1 MSPRQPTRADETI
14 RQTLD
19 DLGLSVQGDQ
29 GLVGHRRNMD
39 SESEDEVA
47 ATSPFATLEDS
58 DEEEEEEKVVK
69 DAEKKA
75 PQRRK
80 KKKKPQKKKKVPVDD
95 ADDDEL
101 LAAALVRQRVEEKPK
116 TRVLAFHVGR
126 VDADREMASKLGV
139 PARSR
144 RAGKR
149 RGVFPESFDGEFGEP
164 PSFASGGMRWDG
176 EQAVGSDDWTE
187 GDAALKACV
196 GDPNELAS
204 LCAMRPFHA
213 PALVATATAVC
224 ALGKSNLAEPLCKR
238 ALRAYTMG
246 DRLRTKVMD
255 GTFRASYESARPLF
269 DAAFLLAR
277 LSGMRGATETSANL
291 FKFVLSLD
299 SSDPKGVLMRPFFD
313 EALDVYDAH
322 PLIPTTCVARALSL
336 AGKEQ
341 REQAIEATVDA
352 LVKFPHLLLC
362 LVNAMDMQQS
372 SFREPLWHDHFSR
385 ATWTTGQRAAYAAGG
400 LPRAL
405 DAVCLTTRHAWKGHV
420 DVLLAAANRVASKD
434 ASQWSA
440 TVAEV
445 DRAWAEPPLS
455 NYAKCPIEDFA
466 NKFELLSPEVAA
478 DFDDRLLTPQ
488 AAKEHAHRRP
498 RGGGRQHR
506 MDEDEMLVMDLIAQL
521 PPELQTQYEAQLRAG
536 ASPLEVQ
543 AMLLQLF

>member
-1 MSPRQPTRADETI
+1 ME
-14 RQTLD
+14 
-19 DLGLSVQGDQ
+19 
-29 GLVGHRRNMD
+29 
-39 SESEDEVA
+39 SESESDDEVEA

-58 DEEEEEEKVVK
+58 DEEEEVEEVVRKV
-69 DAEKKA
+69 ETKA

-80 KKKKPQKKKKVPVDD
+80 KKKKPQKTKKKAPVDD
-95 ADDDEL
+95 VDDDEL
-101 LAAALVRQRVEEKPK
+101 LAAALVRHRVEETPK
-116 TRVLAFHVGR
+116 TRVLAFQVGR
-126 VDADREMASKLGV
+126 VDADREMAAKLGV
-139 PARSR
+139 PARSK

-149 RGVFPESFDGEFGEP
+149 RGVFPENFDGEFGEP

-176 EQAVGSDDWTE
+176 KEAVGSDDWID
-187 GDAALKACV
+187 GDRALKACV
-196 GDPNELAS
+196 GDPNELAT

-238 ALRAYTMG
+238 ALRVYTMG

-255 GTFRASYESARPLF
+255 GTFTASFESARPLF

-299 SSDPKGVLMRPFFD
+299 SSDPKGVLLRPFFD
-313 EALDVYDAH
+313 DALDVFDAH
-322 PLIPTTCVARALSL
+322 PLIPTTCVARALAL
-336 AGKEQ
+336 ADQNQ
-341 REQAIEATVDA
+341 REQAIEAAVDA

-385 ATWTTGQRAAYAAGG
+385 GTWTTGQRAAYAAGG

-405 DAVCLTTRHAWKGHV
+405 DAVCLTTRHAWKRHV

-434 ASQWSA
+434 ASEWSA
-440 TVAEV
+440 TVLEV
-445 DRAWAEPPLS
+445 GRAWAEPPLS
-455 NYAKCPIEDFA
+455 NYAQCPIADFA
-466 NKFELLSPEVAA
+466 NKFELLGPEAAA
-478 DFDDRLLTPQ
+478 DFNDRLLTPQ
-488 AAKEHAHRRP
+488 AAKDHAQRRT
-498 RGGGRQHR
+498 RGGGRQLR

-521 PPELQTQYEAQLRAG
+521 PPELQAQYEAQLRAG
-536 ASPLEVQ
+536 VSPLEVQ
-543 AMLLQLF
+543 AMLLQLLT